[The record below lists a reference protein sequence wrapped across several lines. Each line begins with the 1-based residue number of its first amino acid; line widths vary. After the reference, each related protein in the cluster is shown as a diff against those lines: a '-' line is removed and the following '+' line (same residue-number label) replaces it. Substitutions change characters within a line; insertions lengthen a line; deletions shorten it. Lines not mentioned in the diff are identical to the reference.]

1 MNYFEYRDVRPDD
14 YATPRVPA
22 YLARQL
28 ARKREPAILDF
39 GCGLGQLLV
48 ALKSAGFNALE
59 GLDVDPRAIAQC
71 RALGFTC
78 HDGAANGPAFYEH
91 HHGRYDFV
99 IMSHVLEHFP
109 KELIIEQLARIKQ
122 LLKEDGAL
130 IVMVPNAQSAT
141 GAYWAYEDFTH
152 NLLFTSGS
160 LRYVLRAAGFSR
172 VDFLDPWCVEGLSLA
187 KRWIRLALLALYRA
201 NYRFWN
207 RVTASAVHAASPVLL
222 SYEIKAIA
230 RA

>member
-1 MNYFEYRDVRPDD
+1 MNYFEYRGVRPDAC
-14 YATPRVPA
+14 ATPLPA

-28 ARKREPAILDF
+28 ARKQEPAILDF

-48 ALKSAGFNALE
+48 ALKGAGFKAIE
-59 GLDVDPRAIAQC
+59 GFDIDPRAIAQC

-78 HDGAANGPAFYEH
+78 HDARADGAFYEH
-91 HHGRYDFV
+91 HHARYDFV

-109 KELIIEQLARIKQ
+109 KELIIQQLARIKQ

-152 NLLFTSGS
+152 HVLFTSGS
-160 LRYVLRAAGFSR
+160 LRYVLRAAGFTQ
-172 VDFLDPWCVEGLSLA
+172 VEFLDPFCVEGLSVA
-187 KRWIRLALLALYRA
+187 KRWIRLALLALYRM

-207 RVTASAVHAASPVLL
+207 RVTASAVHAGSPVLL

-230 RA
+230 RP